1 MEIKLRLEKEVEV
14 VQWFE
19 AKGLDKEPE
28 LTAVR
33 RMGVVGED
41 GVHMS
46 EDMCRSTAVAL
57 CFRLA
62 EADVRMVG
70 ERDNNKKQRRW
81 QMEVE
86 GPTAG
91 ERDTKRQRR
100 W

>member
-1 MEIKLRLEKEVEV
+1 MARLQMMQDRLREAEDKWENVEKLEASGLEKE
-14 VQWFE
+14 
-19 AKGLDKEPE
+19 LE
-28 LTAVR
+28 LSMVR

-70 ERDNNKKQRRW
+70 EREN
-81 QMEVE
+81 
-86 GPTAG
+86 
-91 ERDTKRQRR
+91 KRQRR

>member
-1 MEIKLRLEKEVEV
+1 M
-14 VQWFE
+14 
-19 AKGLDKEPE
+19 PE
-28 LTAVR
+28 LAAVR

-70 ERDNNKKQRRW
+70 ERESSGD
-81 QMEVE
+81 
-86 GPTAG
+86 G
-91 ERDTKRQRR
+91 EEKWLMKNDDLWNRQRSAYILFA
-100 W
+100 